1 MIRHM
6 RNIRS
11 ITIRRMVSVVEA
23 LLLVLV
29 KITLGEL
36 DKLFFIE
43 VHSRVV
49 FITTFVTNVIFD
61 V

>member
-11 ITIRRMVSVVEA
+11 ISIRRMISVVEA

-29 KITLGEL
+29 KVALGEL
-36 DKLFFIE
+36 DELFGI
-43 VHSRVV
+43 
-49 FITTFVTNVIFD
+49 
-61 V
+61 